1 MIRVLSKK
9 RVSLDH
15 TQLYMLRY
23 LEPKHAAA
31 AYAMFFAFINHG
43 VDLSYFQS
51 VDAAQVL
58 LNLNLVKFHRH
69 LEGDLIVWLLFARC
83 VKLKIPRRKVC
94 FPASL
99 LGCCASVWFALQLN
113 RRHQ

>member
-9 RVSLDH
+9 EEEKKGLVSI
-15 TQLYMLRY
+15 TQCTLTLHY

-31 AYAMFFAFINHG
+31 AHSMLFAFIDHG

-58 LNLNLVKFHRH
+58 LNLDLVKLHRH
-69 LEGDLIVWLLFARC
+69 LEGDLIVWLLFACC
-83 VKLKIPRRKVC
+83 VELKIPRREIY

-99 LGCCASVWFALQLN
+99 LGCCASVWLSLQ
-113 RRHQ
+113 